1 MAEDLATRGKQGH
14 SPYRQVKRT
23 NTQNDIFCPFV
34 YIDIWSR
41 FVNMSPMNISETMKN
56 RESNI
61 LEAATRVFTRYGV
74 KRTTMNDIAE
84 EAGIVRQTLYNVFKN
99 KDEVLCATIR
109 WFCDTSL
116 AAAEFEIAKTD
127 KLEDQ
132 LDILFHNFVVTAYD
146 MIEQSPDADDV
157 INGFNALGKEELE
170 RAKAR
175 FCNAFENLL
184 TPHAA
189 ALDANGYEVAT
200 MADYV
205 TTAAKGV
212 KSQARNKAHLLASLD
227 TLKKTVLQA
236 TSG

>member
-1 MAEDLATRGKQGH
+1 
-14 SPYRQVKRT
+14 
-23 NTQNDIFCPFV
+23 
-34 YIDIWSR
+34 
-41 FVNMSPMNISETMKN
+41 MSPMNILENKNILGPRNN
-56 RESNI
+56 REDKI

-99 KDEVLCATIR
+99 KDEVLCAAIR
-109 WFCDTSL
+109 WFCDMSL
-116 AAAEFEIAKTD
+116 AAADVELSKTNSLD
-127 KLEDQ
+127 EQ
-132 LDILFHNFVVTAYD
+132 LDILFHHFVVAAYE

-170 RAKAR
+170 QAKAR
-175 FCNAFENLL
+175 FSEAFETLL
-184 TPHAA
+184 TPHAN
-189 ALDANGYEVAT
+189 ALQANGYEVAA

-212 KSQARNKAHLLASLD
+212 KGQARDKAHLLASLS

-236 TSG
+236 ASA

>member
-1 MAEDLATRGKQGH
+1 
-14 SPYRQVKRT
+14 
-23 NTQNDIFCPFV
+23 
-34 YIDIWSR
+34 
-41 FVNMSPMNISETMKN
+41 MNILETKTS
-56 RESNI
+56 RECNI

-116 AAAEFEIAKTD
+116 AAAESEIAKTD
-127 KLEDQ
+127 ILEDQ

-170 RAKAR
+170 QTKAR
-175 FCNAFENLL
+175 FCKAFETLL

-189 ALDANGYEVAT
+189 ALKANGYGVAA

-205 TTAAKGV
+205 TTTAKGI
-212 KSQARNKAHLLASLD
+212 KSQARDRDHLLTSLD

-236 TSG
+236 TSA

>member
-1 MAEDLATRGKQGH
+1 
-14 SPYRQVKRT
+14 
-23 NTQNDIFCPFV
+23 
-34 YIDIWSR
+34 
-41 FVNMSPMNISETMKN
+41 MSPMNISETMKN

-175 FCNAFENLL
+175 FCGAFENLL

-189 ALDANGYEVAT
+189 ALGANGYEVAA

-236 TSG
+236 TSS